1 MGYAILEESSM
12 LWFYLII
19 TKRGVKMEIFEILVV
34 VSILYQGWLL
44 YLIFGEK

>member
-1 MGYAILEESSM
+1 MQFLEESSM
-12 LWFYLII
+12 LWFNLII
-19 TKRGVKMEIFEILVV
+19 TKKGVSMEIFEILVG